1 MDLKTAIRCKA
12 CSTPVDNKT
21 ASASGTVTCNQCGA
35 ALTVFSEDTVA
46 PGRPSRSAD
55 SRLRDE
61 EANRPGGNGLRL
73 RGPPEIS

>member
-46 PGRPSRSAD
+46 PGQVAAD
-55 SRLRDE
+55 ASDDGLADLQI
-61 EANRPGGNGLRL
+61 PGY
-73 RGPPEIS
+73 EM